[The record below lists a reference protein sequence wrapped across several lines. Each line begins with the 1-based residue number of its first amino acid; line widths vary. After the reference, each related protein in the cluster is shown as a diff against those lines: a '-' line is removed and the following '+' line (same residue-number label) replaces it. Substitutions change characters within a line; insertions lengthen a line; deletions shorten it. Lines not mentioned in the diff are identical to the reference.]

1 MTVKS
6 DETRLTV
13 FYDGSCPLCR
23 REIGFYRKQDGAGRI
38 EWFDLCE
45 SNADPVAGRL
55 SRDAALRRFHVL
67 GSDGTLASGANGFAM
82 LWSELPGFALIGR
95 VAGYPVIRDVLEV
108 AYRLFLKV
116 RPRLQRLFDRHDASA
131 GA

>member
-1 MTVKS
+1 MTANS
-6 DETRLTV
+6 NETRLTV

-23 REIGFYRKQDGAGRI
+23 REIGFYRKRDGAESI

-45 SNADPVAGRL
+45 SNADPVEGRL

-67 GSDGTLASGANGFAM
+67 GSDGTLASGAKGFAM
-82 LWSELPGFALIGR
+82 LWSELPGFAPIGR
-95 VAGYPVIRDVLEV
+95 LAGYPVIRDILELV
-108 AYRLFLKV
+108 YRLFLKV
-116 RPRLQRLFDRHDASA
+116 RPRLQRLVDRPDASA